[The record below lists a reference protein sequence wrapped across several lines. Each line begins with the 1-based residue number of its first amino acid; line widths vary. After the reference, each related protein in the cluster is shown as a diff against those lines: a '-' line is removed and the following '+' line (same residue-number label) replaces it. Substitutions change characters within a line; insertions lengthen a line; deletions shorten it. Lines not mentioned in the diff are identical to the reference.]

1 MIEREFVKTKLR
13 SFRINEFIKAN
24 TSGSGFSHSLVQRT
38 PLGEKIVI
46 FASRPRLVVG
56 SGGQNIKKLTIDL
69 KKKFK
74 LENPQIELGDI
85 ENENLN
91 PEIILNIITNTME
104 RFGASRF
111 KAVGYKAML
120 NVMNAGALGV
130 EIIISGKVPSSRA
143 KTWRFYQGY
152 LKKCGDIAL
161 NGVKRAEGF
170 ALLKTGVVGVKV
182 SIMPPDINLLD
193 KVELLPD
200 KDEVV
205 KEEPTEKEEKQIKEE
220 KAQPEKAQSKPTKK
234 EPEPVKEKSVKKTN
248 EEKTKEKKSEK

>member
-1 MIEREFVKTKLR
+1 MIERKFVKNKLR
-13 SFRINEFIKAN
+13 SFMINGYIKSH
-24 TSGSGFSHSLVQRT
+24 TTGSGFSHSLIQRT

-56 SGGQNIKKLTIDL
+56 SGGQNIKKLTINL

-85 ENENLN
+85 EDESLN
-91 PEIILNIITNTME
+91 PEIILNTIINTME

-111 KAVGYKAML
+111 KAVGYKAMF

-161 NGVKRAEGF
+161 NGVRKANGS
-170 ALLKTGVVGVKV
+170 ASLKTGVVGIKV

-200 KDEVV
+200 KKEVV
-205 KEEPTEKEEKQIKEE
+205 EENPTKKKEEKTEEKKEE
-220 KAQPEKAQSKPTKK
+220 TPTKK
-234 EPEPVKEKSVKKTN
+234 KDVVEEKSTKKKN
-248 EEKTKEKKSEK
+248 RK